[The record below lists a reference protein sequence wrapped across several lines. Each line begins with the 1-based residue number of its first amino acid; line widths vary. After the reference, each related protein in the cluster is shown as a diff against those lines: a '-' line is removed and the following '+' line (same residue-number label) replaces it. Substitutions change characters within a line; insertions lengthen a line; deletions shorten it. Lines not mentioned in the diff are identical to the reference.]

1 MKRNLTLLLLALF
14 PLTLTSCGGGV
25 EVEPTDDFGVT
36 AVQIVSA
43 TELFLTRGERS
54 AAEADVL
61 VKDETVDKTLIWI
74 SSDNNIATVDENG
87 VITAGQTTGVC
98 TISAISKVGGYADRI
113 TVHVGGGSS
122 QEITGLSLSVTSH
135 TFKSINDNPIEIIPT
150 ITPSTIA
157 ASFVNWTISNEEI
170 ASFEKTD
177 KGIKVTP
184 KAVGSATITGKA
196 GQKTANCNIVVE
208 NPDDPT
214 PGEKTI
220 TLNETSHEMK
230 INSTFT
236 LVATVTGIMDA
247 EPLSFA
253 IGDTTILSENGKNNR
268 TFSVKALK
276 SGDTTITCSYGTGD
290 EKIEKVCNVH
300 VTEEEDDYGA
310 FCAQFSKPGHVYL
323 HYKRLSDTNYDPWA
337 VWMWQKVPEDSEGTL
352 WGATHADDL
361 KKGAN
366 ITSVTT
372 SWMTGDDVKLGG
384 RDVYSD
390 DNGQIVDIDVSRTDL
405 IGGKTGVAT
414 SFKDSQGN
422 YCSRIGFLIVDQTK
436 MTGGSH
442 WKSDG
447 GIEAYVK
454 KFDEYMMK
462 GGKEQYLHIFCIE
475 GQVTQFSTEA
485 GAEVE
490 TNPTIADTTGK
501 YRSKSNISDLKRD
514 AHPGQASPTSTSFLN
529 DRPGVG
535 YQIFVPAFADS
546 NGDGLGD
553 LGGII
558 KKLDENYFK
567 DLGVGVLWLTP
578 VQESGSYHGYDVTNY
593 YEIDPKFG
601 TMAQYEE
608 LIQKAHAQGIK
619 VLMDMVINHTSKNNV
634 LFTQS
639 QKAGKV
645 ELVKGSGQMVDARD
659 MYLWKFKGD
668 KIREWNGVEVD
679 SNSFPTYSSVAVE
692 NSSDWYQDGSSNY
705 YYYGKFGS
713 GMAELNYSYDATRTY
728 MEEMCKWWLAKGLD
742 GFRLDAIKHIYLE
755 SELSPEEASK
765 YAADNKVS
773 DASYRDYYDDEKQMD
788 VHAKNDYSY
797 DIDLN
802 VKFWKEFA
810 WAIKSAYPNCF
821 LVGENF
827 DGWNKRIA
835 PFYEAIDSQFDF
847 STYYHLNEFTP
858 DIIGT
863 VAGEPIDGGYGADSL
878 KATLEF
884 NKQYKRKNSING
896 AFTSN
901 HDIARMMNHAAGAL
915 LGSKIHHAEINASNL
930 NATIKQAKYAS
941 ALTMLMPGV
950 SWVYYGDEIGLTGN
964 VDDKVTS
971 EDDHGNNIDRWYRQ
985 PMKWAD
991 SLGAQDEGGTYV
1003 TKYTFGGLRITW
1015 DKMNQSLAN
1024 VKAQKVDNNSMLSHF
1039 KLLGK
1044 AKSDSR
1050 YPTYGSIIWSG
1061 TIGGAANTFSMEVSD
1076 DVRKVHVFIN
1086 NSGSTATIPENDRMA
1101 NIISGSSGATTSQVP
1116 AYGFVVLTN
1125 QSK

>member
-25 EVEPTDDFGVT
+25 EVQTTDDFGVT

-184 KAVGSATITGKA
+184 KAVGNATITGKA

-352 WGATHADDL
+352 WGATHASEL
-361 KKGAN
+361 KSQAN
-366 ITSVTT
+366 INSITT

-384 RDVYSD
+384 RDIYSD

-462 GGKEQYLHIFCIE
+462 GGTEQYLHIFCIE

-490 TNPTIADTTGK
+490 TNPTLTDTTGK

-514 AHPGQASPTSTSFLN
+514 AHLGQASPTSTSFLN

-634 LFTQS
+634 LFEQS

-668 KIREWNGVEVD
+668 KIREWNGNTVPKD
-679 SNSFPTYSSVAVE
+679 SFPTYTSIAVE
-692 NSSDWYQDGSSNY
+692 NSDDWYQDGSSNY

-765 YAADNKVS
+765 YARDNKVS
-773 DASYRDYYDDEKQMD
+773 DASWRTYYDDEMKKE
-788 VHAKNDYSY
+788 VTAKNDYSY

-827 DGWNKRIA
+827 DGWNQRIA
-835 PFYEAIDSQFDF
+835 PFYESMDSQFDF
-847 STYYHLNEFTP
+847 SNYYSLNEMGANA
-858 DIIGT
+858 IGDH
-863 VAGEPIDGGYGADSL
+863 G
-878 KATLEF
+878 KKTLEF
-884 NKQYKRKNSING
+884 NSQYRSNQING

-901 HDIARMMNHAAGAL
+901 HDISRMMNHAAGQ
-915 LGSKIHHAEINASNL
+915 LGGAGDHHGEVNTGNL
-930 NATIKQAKYAS
+930 AKVTEQAKYA
-941 ALTMLMPGV
+941 ATVTMLMPGV
-950 SWVYYGDEIGLTGN
+950 SWIYYGDEIGLTGN
-964 VDDKVTS
+964 VKDKVT
-971 EDDHGNNIDRWYRQ
+971 EEEDHGNNVDRWYRQ

-991 SLGAQDEGGTYV
+991 TLGGVDAGGTHV
-1003 TKYTFGGLRITW
+1003 THYSFGGLKIAW
-1015 DKMNQSLAN
+1015 DKMNQSLKN
-1024 VKAQKVDNNSMLSHF
+1024 VSSQQADVNSMLSYF

-1044 AKSDSR
+1044 AKADKR
-1050 YPTYGSIIWSG
+1050 YPTYGYMNWAG
-1061 TIGGAANTFSMEVSD
+1061 TIGDTNDSCAMEITDGS
-1076 DVRKVHVFIN
+1076 RTVHVFIN
-1086 NSGSTATIPENDRMA
+1086 HSGSTAYIPAHDQMA

-1116 AYGFVVLTN
+1116 AHGFVVLTN